1 MRESLGQAT
10 DNKSTNM
17 RQRCSV
23 NFDSATSFNK
33 NREELSVSP
42 AKSRANLGIIL

>member
-1 MRESLGQAT
+1 
-10 DNKSTNM
+10 M
-17 RQRCSV
+17 RQACSV

-42 AKSRANLGIIL
+42 AKSHANLGIGSYCRQMVFVSK